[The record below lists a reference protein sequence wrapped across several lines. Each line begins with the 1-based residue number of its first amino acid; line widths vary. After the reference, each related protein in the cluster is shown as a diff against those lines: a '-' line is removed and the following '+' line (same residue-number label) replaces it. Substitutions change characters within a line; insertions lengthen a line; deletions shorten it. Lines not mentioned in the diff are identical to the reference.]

1 MRNQSLARLKVL
13 LKVIQVRVDMSLL
26 NLKPPAPNN
35 YILLAV
41 VFQPRSLFPFPAVS
55 EPHATLASWDVS
67 SSVSCEGLT
76 STLWGEGRELM
87 LVNIFLYR
95 SIREWVERRFRIKL
109 HFNQHL

>member
-13 LKVIQVRVDMSLL
+13 IKVIQVRVDTSLL

-41 VFQPRSLFPFPAVS
+41 VFQPRSLFPFPPVS

-87 LVNIFLYR
+87 LVNIFLFQ